1 MIKTAI
7 LATIW
12 APLMLVQMVVYI
24 SIWSV
29 VLAAMFAIVSGT
41 LRELG
46 LGDGIFPLLRTPR
59 LFFVAGRSL
68 CLCYSSERWVAPG
81 DARPC
86 LGNCTQSRY
95 HPCNQK

>member
-7 LATIW
+7 LVVAW

-29 VLAAMFAIVSGT
+29 MLAAMFALVSVA
-41 LRELG
+41 LRAFG
-46 LGDGIFPLLRTPR
+46 LGYVISPPPRTSRPV
-59 LFFVAGRSL
+59 LVVGHKL

-86 LGNCTQSRY
+86 LGICIQSRY